1 MELGVYSTVSMLCSS
16 LGGSTALAMLH
27 RQNSF
32 HYFTIPQAF
41 DTNSLPFINKKY
53 LEFDNTTTMIQRS

>member
-1 MELGVYSTVSMLCSS
+1 MELGVHSNVSMLCSS

-32 HYFTIPQAF
+32 HYFTVPQAF
-41 DTNSLPFINKKY
+41 DSKSLPCISC
-53 LEFDNTTTMIQRS
+53 E